1 MRQTALLFLKLGFL
15 AFGGPSAHVAM
26 LEDEVVERRSWMSR
40 QHFLD
45 LVGATNLIPGP
56 NSTQMMMHVGWE
68 RHGLPGLLAAGGLFI
83 LPAALLTGI
92 CAWAYVAYG
101 QLPMIEPLLFGIKP
115 AILAVIL
122 VAIWRLGRKAVKDW
136 RFLLLGV
143 AVATAVWVGV
153 DELLALFVGAVVGA
167 LWFRFSSRDSR
178 PAAGTRARSIWPVAG
193 IAWRQIVSASATPV
207 TVAASGTAAVAAVAS
222 GPTLESLGL
231 FFLKVG
237 SILYGSGYVLIAFIE
252 GDLVQQLGWLTGD
265 QLLDAVAIGQFT
277 PGPILSTA
285 TFVGYLLLGVPGAVV
300 STVAI
305 FLPSF
310 VLVPILNPLIPRM
323 RRNPWASAFLD
334 GINVSAV
341 ALMAAIMGRLAL
353 STLTTWQ
360 AGLIAVL
367 SVVAV
372 LRFKVHSLWLVI
384 GGALLGYLL
393 ATTT

>member
-15 AFGGPSAHVAM
+15 AFGGPSAHLAM
-26 LEDEVVERRSWMSR
+26 LEDEVVERRDWMSR

-45 LVGATNLIPGP
+45 LIGATNLIPGP

-68 RHGLPGLLAAGGLFI
+68 RHGLRGLLAAGGLFI
-83 LPAALLTGI
+83 LPAALLTGL
-92 CAWAYVAYG
+92 CAWAYVTYG
-101 QLPMIEPLLFGIKP
+101 QLPRVEPLLFGIKP

-122 VAIWRLGRKAVKDW
+122 AAIWRLGGKAVKDW
-136 RFLLLGV
+136 RHLLLGL
-143 AVATAVWVGV
+143 AVAGAIWFGAS
-153 DELLALFVGAVVGA
+153 ELPTLFVGAVVGA
-167 LWFRFSSRDSR
+167 LWFRLGGQGTGSAAGATKVRSFW
-178 PAAGTRARSIWPVAG
+178 PAAVFSFPAAAIT
-193 IAWRQIVSASATPV
+193 ATV
-207 TVAASGTAAVAAVAS
+207 TATA
-222 GPTLESLGL
+222 PTLERLGL

-252 GDLVQQLGWLTGD
+252 GELVQQLGWLTGE
-265 QLLDAVAIGQFT
+265 QLLDAVAIGQLT

-300 STVAI
+300 GTVAI

-310 VLVPILNPLIPRM
+310 VLVPILNPWIPRM
-323 RRNPWASAFLD
+323 RRNPWAGAFLD

-341 ALMAAIMGRLAL
+341 ALMAAVMVRLAL
-353 STLTTWQ
+353 TTLTSWQ
-360 AGLIAVL
+360 AVLIAVL
-367 SVVAV
+367 AGVAV

-393 ATTT
+393 AATT